1 MGCVMTSDL
10 YLFQEIVLFNP
21 CFKFSKYLMLL
32 LIDKVTNGK
41 LSLVLLIWNV
51 APVADSS
58 RRCSA
63 GGLAFALVAI
73 SVLWYFRYFRYYAIP
88 RPWQIKCYFTVN

>member
-1 MGCVMTSDL
+1 MGCVMISDL

-21 CFKFSKYLMLL
+21 CFNFPKNLMLFF
-32 LIDKVTNGK
+32 IDIVTNGT
-41 LSLVLLIWNV
+41 LSLVLLVWNV